1 MTDTGRSPF
10 MIAPAGALA
19 SRGTVVSGIDRSG
32 SPSEQ
37 VQRMVRSAEIFV
49 FMKGSPAQPACGFS
63 ASTVAI
69 LDSLGVAYSSFDV
82 LADDA
87 IRAAAKQVAQWPT
100 FPQLWVRGELV
111 GGNDIVTELH
121 QSGELAQ
128 LLGVA
133 P

>member
-10 MIAPAGALA
+10 MIAPAGSLA

-32 SPSEQ
+32 GPAEQ
-37 VQRMVRSAEIFV
+37 VERMVRSAEIFV
-49 FMKGSPAQPACGFS
+49 FMKGSPEQPACGFS
-63 ASTVAI
+63 ASTVAT

-82 LADDA
+82 LSDDA

-100 FPQLWVRGELV
+100 FPQVWVRGELV

-121 QSGELAQ
+121 QSGELAR

>member
-1 MTDTGRSPF
+1 MTDIGRSPF
-10 MIAPAGALA
+10 VITPAGSPAARRVAA
-19 SRGTVVSGIDRSG
+19 SGTDRSG
-32 SPSEQ
+32 SPVEQ
-37 VQRMVRSAEIFV
+37 VERMVRSAEIFV
-49 FMKGSPAQPACGFS
+49 FMKGSPSQPACGFS

-82 LADDA
+82 LSDDA
-87 IRAAAKQVAQWPT
+87 IRSAAKQVAQWPT
-100 FPQLWVRGELV
+100 FPQVWLCGELV

-121 QSGELAQ
+121 QSGELAR

>member
-1 MTDTGRSPF
+1 MSDIARSPF
-10 MIAPAGALA
+10 MIAPAGSVA
-19 SRGTVVSGIDRSG
+19 SRGTAASGIDRSG
-32 SPSEQ
+32 SPAEQ
-37 VQRMVRSAEIFV
+37 VERMVQSAKIFV

-100 FPQLWVRGELV
+100 FPQVWLRGELV

-121 QSGELAQ
+121 QSGELAR

>member
-1 MTDTGRSPF
+1 MTDTARSPF
-10 MIAPAGALA
+10 VIAPGGSLA
-19 SRGTVVSGIDRSG
+19 SRGTVVTGIDRSG
-32 SPSEQ
+32 SPVQQ
-37 VQRMVRSAEIFV
+37 VERMVRSAEVFV

-63 ASTVAI
+63 AATVAI
-69 LDSLGVAYSSFDV
+69 LDSLGVAFSSFDV
-82 LADDA
+82 LSDDA

-100 FPQLWVRGELV
+100 FPQVWVGGELV

-121 QSGELAQ
+121 QSGELAR